1 MVDHGILGAADQGRA
16 MADQRT
22 RRKYLLILLGVVLA
36 VGVWAAVAPADRPT
50 WVLENALF
58 VLGLA
63 ILLVSSRWLPLSRVS
78 YTLVAIFMCLHEVG
92 AHYMYANVPYDSWC
106 QSLFGFSL
114 DAACGFE
121 RNMYDRFVHFAYG
134 LLLAYPLREVVLRVA
149 DVKGFWGYFLP
160 LDVTMSTSML
170 YELIEWGASLVFGE
184 NTGMAY
190 LGTQGD
196 PWDSH
201 KDMALAS
208 LGALLAMLVTALINW
223 RTQRDFGREWA
234 LSLKVHHPQPLGEEA
249 LARRAR
255 HAK

>member
-1 MVDHGILGAADQGRA
+1 

-22 RRKYLLILLGVVLA
+22 RRKYLLILLGVVFA
-36 VGVWAAVAPADRPT
+36 VVVWAAIAPADRPT

-58 VLGLA
+58 VVGLA
-63 ILLVSSRWLPLSRVS
+63 ILLASYRWLPLSRVS
-78 YTLVAIFMCLHEVG
+78 YTLIAIFMCLHEVG
-92 AHYMYANVPYDSWC
+92 SHYMYAGVPYDSWC

-114 DAACGFE
+114 DAVCGFE
-121 RNMYDRFVHFAYG
+121 RNMYDRFVHFSYG
-134 LLLAYPLREVVLRVA
+134 LLLAYPLREVVLRIA

-201 KDMALAS
+201 KDMLLAS
-208 LGALLAMLVTALINW
+208 LGALISMLVTALINW

-234 LSLKVHHPQPLGEEA
+234 ESLKVHHPRPLGEEA

-255 HAK
+255 RAK